1 MIQGIMQEQTHGMG
15 ADMRPLSVSENHDVA
30 YTDKCSTSLS
40 GGLIAKEV
48 LYPPISVVRC
58 SLSVLSNAMT
68 PANDFSGGCHSG
80 KGSFPEMT
88 GSDSVL
94 PEVSNIAKMTLPYAD
109 DYRNQQHSDR
119 AAG

>member
-15 ADMRPLSVSENHDVA
+15 ADMRPLSVSENHDVT

-40 GGLIAKEV
+40 GGLTAKEV

-109 DYRNQQHSDR
+109 DDKESATQR
-119 AAG
+119 